1 MEILYEDN
9 HIIVVNKAI
18 GEIVQADPTG
28 DLSLEEMVREYIRV
42 KYNKPGAAFL
52 GVVHRIDRPVSGI
65 VLMARTSKAL
75 TRLNEMMVGGAF
87 KKTYLAIVKNK
98 PELPEGT
105 LEHLLVR
112 NTKTNKSY
120 ITQKASKDSKKA
132 ILTYRVAGSSD
143 RYHLLEVGL
152 VTGRHHQIRCQL
164 AHIGSP
170 IKGDL
175 KYGAERSN
183 PDGGICLHSY
193 KLEFVHPVQ
202 NVPVVFEAAPPANDP
217 LWAYFYNLLKEGK

>member
-18 GEIVQADPTG
+18 GEIVQADNTG
-28 DLSLEEMVREYIRV
+28 DLPLEEMVREYIRV

-75 TRLNEMMVGGAF
+75 ARLNEMMAAGAF

-98 PELPEGT
+98 PDPSEGR
-105 LEHLLVR
+105 LENLLVR

-120 ITQKASKDSKKA
+120 ITQKPSADAKNA
-132 ILTYRVAGSSD
+132 ILNYRVVCSSD

-152 VTGRHHQIRCQL
+152 ITGRHHQIRCQL
-164 AHIGSP
+164 ANIQSP

-193 KLEFVHPVQ
+193 RLEFVHPVQ
-202 NVPVVFEAAPPANDP
+202 NVPVVFEAAPPAGDP
-217 LWAYFYNLLKEGK
+217 LWKYFYNQLKEEK